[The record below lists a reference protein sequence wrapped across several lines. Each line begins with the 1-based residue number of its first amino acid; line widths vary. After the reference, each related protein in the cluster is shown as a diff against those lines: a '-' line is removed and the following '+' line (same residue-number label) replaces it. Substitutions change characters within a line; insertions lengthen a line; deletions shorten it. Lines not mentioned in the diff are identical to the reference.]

1 MADTLVASVLGAHG
15 ASAGGPGVEV
25 GLVMSDAALFGES
38 EDPAHL
44 DGYGPIPAEL
54 AREIVAG
61 ACTHD
66 ETVWL
71 RRLYTSP
78 TTGELITMDTR
89 ARRFRHS
96 LARFIGL
103 RDQVCRTPWCAAA
116 VRHSD
121 HATDAAE
128 GGPTSAAN
136 GQGLCEACN
145 HAKQAPG
152 WTATPVT
159 DAEDHA
165 IETTMPTG
173 HRYRTRPPPLARIHH
188 LPPLRIDYLLTG

>member
-1 MADTLVASVLGAHG
+1 
-15 ASAGGPGVEV
+15 
-25 GLVMSDAALFGES
+25 MSDAALFGES

-61 ACTHD
+61 ACTRG
-66 ETVWL
+66 EQVWL

-78 TTGELITMDTR
+78 TTGELLTMDTR

-96 LARFIGL
+96 LARFIRL
-103 RDQVCRTPWCAAA
+103 RDQVCRTPWCNAPI
-116 VRHSD
+116 RHGD
-121 HATDAAE
+121 HATDAAT
-128 GGPTSAAN
+128 GGATSADN

-152 WTATPVT
+152 WTAAPVT
-159 DAEDHA
+159 DTTGHA

-173 HRYRTRPPPLARIHH
+173 HRYRTRPPPIARIHH